1 MLRWPSPAT
10 LLTITLFSTALLW
23 SHQAHADTL
32 ACGTYLDAESG
43 ARLEVIDG
51 ERARIVFDGMA
62 PSAQRYRRTGAK
74 LRLFNVDDGY
84 PDDYTLSDDGRTVA
98 GNDATFRKTFA
109 LQQTTACAQAP
120 PPAVA
125 GSCRADLD
133 ACIATIDSATPAAL
147 QAACDDDL
155 PFACVRWIDGARR
168 KDDASPLDAGPPP
181 ECREGTAE
189 FSAEACDRAIAKALG
204 TALAEVATSM
214 YADDVPLPPERLDAL
229 PALCTRHG
237 SAKVCAKVAEELWT
251 GGRFAQARDTLR
263 VGCERG
269 GDGDACKH
277 LAPLSTLADAQL
289 KTVPATTLPCGRYVA
304 DTGLM
309 SELDFGD
316 RGMVTGFGGN
326 LRTRLEA
333 GLVRIRHDK
342 GGDFVLQRIGDDRLL
357 GIDTWNRYAIY
368 RRDDSSR
375 DDSNRDNGSREGSA
389 TICSA
394 PIVFDEQPLV
404 EDCPQPANETPAA
417 CCARGSLHGCNITGH
432 QLALGNAWA
441 EAKPY
446 YLKVCA
452 AGVRIGCEN
461 LTQVFAR
468 GNDESVPDD
477 LGALCATNARHVA
490 CDVRET
496 TNWALLSL
504 SRAADDLLREAE
516 RTLDDEAPEDA
527 SRESPR

>member
-1 MLRWPSPAT
+1 MLRWLSPAS
-10 LLTITLFSTALLW
+10 LLSTTLFSISLLW
-23 SHQAHADTL
+23 SHHAHAEAL
-32 ACGTYLDAESG
+32 ACGTYLDAESA
-43 ARLEVIDG
+43 ARLEVVDD
-51 ERARIVFDGMA
+51 ERARITYDGMA
-62 PSAQRYRRTGAK
+62 PLSQRYRRTGAK
-74 LRLFNVDDGY
+74 LRMFNVDDGY
-84 PDDYTLSDDGRTVA
+84 PDAYTISADGRTIT
-98 GNDATFRKTFA
+98 GDDATFRKTFA
-109 LQQTTACAQAP
+109 LQQAAACGQAQ

-133 ACIATIDSATPAAL
+133 TCIATTDSATPAAL

-155 PFACVRWIDGARR
+155 PFACVRWIDSARR
-168 KDDASPLDAGPPP
+168 KESVSPLDAGPPP

-189 FSAEACDRAIAKALG
+189 FSAKACDQAIAKALG

-229 PALCTRHG
+229 PALCARHG
-237 SAKVCAKVAEELWT
+237 SPKVCAKVAEELWV
-251 GGRFAQARDTLR
+251 GGRFAQARDALR

-277 LAPLSTLADAQL
+277 LAPLAALADAQL
-289 KTVPATTLPCGRYVA
+289 KPVAATALPCGRYIA

-316 RGMVTGFGGN
+316 RGLVAGFGGN
-326 LRTRLEA
+326 LRARLEA

-342 GGDFVLQRIGDDRLL
+342 GGDFVLQRIGGDHLI
-357 GIDTWNRYAIY
+357 GIDDWNRYALY
-368 RRDDSSR
+368 RRD
-375 DDSNRDNGSREGSA
+375 GGA
-389 TICSA
+389 TACAA
-394 PIVFDEQPLV
+394 PMAFDEKPLV
-404 EDCPQPANETPAA
+404 EDCPQPGNESAAA
-417 CCARGSLHGCNITGH
+417 CCARGSLHGCNIAGH

-441 EAKPY
+441 DAKPY

-468 GNDESVPDD
+468 GNDETVPDD
-477 LGALCATNARHVA
+477 LDALCSKNARHVA

-504 SRAADDLLREAE
+504 SRAADDLLREVE
-516 RTLDDEAPEDA
+516 QELDEKTSKDPPQ
-527 SRESPR
+527 ESPRE

>member
-1 MLRWPSPAT
+1 MMRWLSPAT
-10 LLTITLFSTALLW
+10 LLTITVLSIALLW
-23 SHQAHADTL
+23 SHHAHAQTL
-32 ACGTYLDAESG
+32 ACGTYLDAGSG

-51 ERARIVFDGMA
+51 ERARIVYDGMA
-62 PSAQRYRRTGAK
+62 PLAQRYRRTGAK

-84 PDDYTLSDDGRTVA
+84 PDDYTVDADGRTVT
-98 GNDATFRKTFA
+98 GDDATFRKTFV
-109 LQQTTACAQAP
+109 LQQAAACGQAQ

-155 PFACVRWIDGARR
+155 PFACVRWIDSAHR
-168 KDDASPLDAGPPP
+168 KEQTSPLDAGPPP
-181 ECREGTAE
+181 ECREGTVE

-214 YADDVPLPPERLDAL
+214 YADDVPLPPERLDTL
-229 PALCTRHG
+229 PALCARHG
-237 SAKVCAKVAEELWT
+237 SAKVCAKVAEELWV
-251 GGRFAQARDTLR
+251 GGRFAQARGALR

-277 LAPLSTLADAQL
+277 FSPLAALNDVQL
-289 KTVPATTLPCGRYVA
+289 KTVPATALPCGRYIA

-309 SELDFGD
+309 SEMDFGD
-316 RGMVTGFGGN
+316 RGLVAGIGGN
-326 LRTRLEA
+326 LRARLEA

-342 GGDFVLQRIGDDRLL
+342 GGDFVLQRIGGDRLL
-357 GIDTWNRYAIY
+357 GIDDWNRYAVY
-368 RRDDSSR
+368 RRDESD
-375 DDSNRDNGSREGSA
+375 GGA
-389 TICSA
+389 TACAA
-394 PIVFDEQPLV
+394 PMVFEETPLV
-404 EDCPQPANETPAA
+404 EDCPQPGNDTAAA
-417 CCARGSLHGCNITGH
+417 CCARGSLHGCNIAGH
-432 QLALGNAWA
+432 QLALSNAWA

-468 GNDESVPDD
+468 GNDETVPDD
-477 LGALCATNARHVA
+477 LDALCATNPRHVA

-496 TNWALLSL
+496 TNWALLSF
-504 SRAADDLLREAE
+504 SQAADGLLREMEQAPDPDPA
-516 RTLDDEAPEDA
+516 DDEPQPKL
-527 SRESPR
+527 RK

>member
-1 MLRWPSPAT
+1 MLRWLSPT
-10 LLTITLFSTALLW
+10 ILLSTMLLSTALLW
-23 SHQAHADTL
+23 SHHAHAEAL

-51 ERARIVFDGMA
+51 ERARILRDEMA
-62 PSAQRYRRTGAK
+62 PSSQRYRRTGTK
-74 LRLFNVDDGY
+74 LRVFDVDEGY
-84 PDDYTLSDDGRTVA
+84 PDDYTVSADGRTVT
-98 GNDATFRKTFA
+98 GDDAAFRKSFV
-109 LQQTTACAQAP
+109 LQQATACAQAP
-120 PPAVA
+120 PPVT

-133 ACIATIDSATPAAL
+133 ACIADIDNATPAAL

-155 PFACVRWIDGARR
+155 PFACVRWIDSARR
-168 KDDASPLDAGPPP
+168 KENTSPLDAGPPP
-181 ECREGTAE
+181 ECREGTVE
-189 FSAEACDRAIAKALG
+189 FSAEACDQAVAKALG
-204 TALAEVATSM
+204 AVLAEVATSM

-237 SAKVCAKVAEELWT
+237 SAKVCAKVAEELWV
-251 GGRFAQARDTLR
+251 GGRFAQARDALR

-269 GDGDACKH
+269 GDSDACKH
-277 LAPLSTLADAQL
+277 LVPLSAIADAQL
-289 KTVPATTLPCGRYVA
+289 KPAAATALPCGRYVA

-316 RGMVTGFGGN
+316 RGLVTGFGDD
-326 LRTRLEA
+326 LRARLEA

-357 GIDTWNRYAIY
+357 GIDDWNRYAVY
-368 RRDDSSR
+368 RRDDSRRDDSSR
-375 DDSNRDNGSREGSA
+375 NGGA
-389 TICSA
+389 NTCAA
-394 PIVFDEQPLV
+394 PLVFDEKPLV
-404 EDCPQPANETPAA
+404 EDCPQPGNETAAA
-417 CCARGSLHGCNITGH
+417 CCARGSLHGCNIAGH

-468 GNDESVPDD
+468 GNDETVPDD
-477 LGALCATNARHVA
+477 LDALCATNARHVA

-496 TNWALLSL
+496 TNWALLSF
-504 SRAADDLLREAE
+504 SQATDELLREVE
-516 RTLDDEAPEDA
+516 QELDEKTSKDPP
-527 SRESPR
+527 RESPR

>member
-1 MLRWPSPAT
+1 MPRWPSPAT
-10 LLTITLFSTALLW
+10 LVSTTLLAIPLLW
-23 SHQAHADTL
+23 SHHAHAQTL
-32 ACGTYLDAESG
+32 ACGTYLDAGSG

-51 ERARIVFDGMA
+51 ERARVVYDGLA

-84 PDDYTLSDDGRTVA
+84 PDSYTISADGRAFT
-98 GNDATFRKTFA
+98 GDDATFRKTFV
-109 LQQTTACAQAP
+109 LQQAAACGQTQ

-155 PFACVRWIDGARR
+155 PFACVRWIDGAHR
-168 KDDASPLDAGPPP
+168 KEQTSPLDTGPPP
-181 ECREGTAE
+181 ECREGTVE

-214 YADDVPLPPERLDAL
+214 YADDVPLPPERLDDL
-229 PALCTRHG
+229 PAMCARHG
-237 SAKVCAKVAEELWT
+237 SAKVCAKVAEELWV
-251 GGRFAQARDTLR
+251 GGRFAQARDALR

-277 LAPLSTLADAQL
+277 HAPLAALGDAQL
-289 KTVPATTLPCGRYVA
+289 KTVASTTLPCGRYIA

-316 RGMVTGFGGN
+316 RGLVAGIGGN
-326 LRTRLEA
+326 LRARIEA

-342 GGDFVLQRIGDDRLL
+342 GGDFVLQRIDGDRLL
-357 GIDTWNRYAIY
+357 GIDDWNRYAVY
-368 RRDDSSR
+368 RRDESD
-375 DDSNRDNGSREGSA
+375 GGA
-389 TICSA
+389 TACAA
-394 PIVFDEQPLV
+394 PMVFDEKPLV
-404 EDCPQPANETPAA
+404 EDCPQPGNETAAA
-417 CCARGSLHGCNITGH
+417 CCARGSLHGCNIAGH

-446 YLKVCA
+446 YLKVCE

-468 GNDESVPDD
+468 GNDESVPED
-477 LGALCATNARHVA
+477 LDALCATNSRHVA

-496 TNWALLSL
+496 TNWALLSF
-504 SRAADDLLREAE
+504 SQVTDELLREVEQELDTDPA
-516 RTLDDEAPEDA
+516 DDEPQ
-527 SRESPR
+527 SKLRK